1 MLKKTLLRLAA
12 KCSLPYHIHL
22 KTNEHDVLME
32 FALNRIEN
40 DEDHMI
46 IFVCSNVDKA
56 KFFELLEKSGHPF
69 NYEGNFN
76 SICVGDLS
84 ERTEPWT
91 RPNIVFLD
99 HKLGD
104 YERLAGFGFGHDTF
118 IADSSL
124 LDKQALTVMKAGRMD
139 NALSILSIVTY
150 GIEGSYTKELIA
162 ITDEAEDL
170 NKIRNHDKPGI
181 DIEMCVDG
189 LSIDCY
195 YLDHCFM
202 IERESEDDQWY
213 MRVEDVESCF
223 FSVVCDGWVS
233 DTEGMTLSE
242 AFLHAA
248 KQAEIDPLPTLEEVK
263 QAISEFISKAE

>member
-12 KCSLPYHIHL
+12 KCPLPYHIHL

-32 FALNRIEN
+32 FALNRIED

-76 SICVGDLS
+76 SIYVGDIS
-84 ERTEPWT
+84 ERTEPWS

-99 HKLGD
+99 YKLGD
-104 YERLAGFGFGHDTF
+104 YEHLAGFGFGHDTF
-118 IADSSL
+118 IADASL
-124 LDKQALTVMKAGRMD
+124 LDERALTIMKACQSD
-139 NALSILSIVTY
+139 LTTSIVTY
-150 GIEGSYTKELIA
+150 GIEGSYKKELIA

-202 IERESEDDQWY
+202 LERESEDNQWY
-213 MRVEDVESCF
+213 MRVEDEESYF
-223 FSVVCDGWVS
+223 FSVVCDGWIS
-233 DTEGMTLSE
+233 DTEGLTLAE
-242 AFLHAA
+242 AFLRAA
-248 KQAEIDPLPTLEEVK
+248 KEAEIDPLPTLEEVN
-263 QAISEFISKAE
+263 QAISGFINKAE